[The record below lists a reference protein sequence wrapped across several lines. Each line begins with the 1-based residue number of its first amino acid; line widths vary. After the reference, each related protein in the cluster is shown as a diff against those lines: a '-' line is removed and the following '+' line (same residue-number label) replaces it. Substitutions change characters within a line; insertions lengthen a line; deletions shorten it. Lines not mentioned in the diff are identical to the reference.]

1 MQGQTV
7 TAEMSIVGCAKT
19 SQIAQLHRQKSLKF
33 YKVKDENCSMQWNLR
48 SVGNRAG
55 KEGCWPEGCCDQY
68 PHSDGPTLA
77 LKQRGCELPVPG

>member
-19 SQIAQLHRQKSLKF
+19 SQIAQLHRQKSLQF
-33 YKVKDENCSMQWNLR
+33 YKVKDENCSMQWTLR
-48 SVGNRAG
+48 SVGNSAG